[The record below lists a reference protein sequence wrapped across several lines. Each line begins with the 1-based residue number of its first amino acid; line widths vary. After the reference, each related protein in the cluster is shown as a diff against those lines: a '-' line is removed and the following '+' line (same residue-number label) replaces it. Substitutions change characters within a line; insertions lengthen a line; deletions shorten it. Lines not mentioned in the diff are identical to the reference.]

1 MTDTL
6 GWRMRMGVVSAAANT
21 VIQPELEAMRP
32 RGVTNQITRV
42 GIPDTPISSDE
53 ELAQLMQSMRA
64 SIETAIDALMAC
76 VPRAVVLGLAAES
89 FWENIY
95 SSDELQA
102 HLQERTGG
110 LGVALGSVACRAA
123 IQKYGGVKRIAI
135 ITPYVPTGDAQV
147 RRAFTDL
154 GFEVVNLLGLKCAS
168 PLLMGHEPLD
178 RLRRAV
184 REVDDPSVELIIQ
197 VGSGLPFA
205 QVAAEAERWL
215 GKPVLAVNTCTYWY
229 ALRQAGIE
237 DKVDGFGSLLADY

>member
-6 GWRMRMGVVSAAANT
+6 GWRMRVGVVASAANT

-32 RGVTNQITRV
+32 RGITNQITRV
-42 GIPDTPISSDE
+42 AIPDTPISSDE
-53 ELAQLMQSMRA
+53 ELVQVMQSMRA
-64 SIETAIDALMAC
+64 SIEAAIDTLMASA
-76 VPRAVVLGLAAES
+76 PKALVLGLAIES
-89 FWENIY
+89 FWENFY
-95 SSDELQA
+95 SPDELQA
-102 HLQERTGG
+102 HLQQRTGITS
-110 LGVALGSVACRAA
+110 VALGSVACRAA

-154 GFEVVNLLGLKCAS
+154 GFEVVNLLGLKCPS
-168 PLLMGHEPLD
+168 PLLMGHEPFD

-184 REVDDPSVELIIQ
+184 REVDDPAVELIVQ

-215 GKPVLAVNTCTYWY
+215 GKPVLAVNTCTYWH

-237 DKVDGFGSLLADY
+237 DKLDGFGSLLTDY